1 MHKKDLPKVKAKELA
16 CKIIGKLAVFII
28 MAFIFTIGLSYICIG
43 YGGVLINSIGALF
56 LGMLVTY
63 IFAFIVVFVF
73 CIVYTIIKAIAFSCE
88 STCMYGF
95 YKCMKIVF

>member
-56 LGMLVTY
+56 LGMLVTH
-63 IFAFIVVFVF
+63 IFTFIVVFVLSV
-73 CIVYTIIKAIAFSCE
+73 IYAIIKAIAFAYE
-88 STCMYGF
+88 STCIYRL
-95 YKCMKIVF
+95 YKCMKIIF